1 LDKSDKEHMVTKDGL
16 EIKSDQKHPQ
26 QCSGT
31 EQKPSVDKSDEVK
44 ADENKPKRIT
54 LPIIYKN
61 KSAADKLNKRTFTI
75 KAPEVKL
82 RQNCFKKASEERPKS
97 ESDILH
103 EQAEASQ
110 NKSEESI
117 KEENKRRS
125 LNEETKPTRKEEEMS
140 DDEITDTTLDE
151 ITDNPDFN
159 EINKMNSSINLKIA
173 SANRETF
180 SEKPDNIDT
189 TQEIRK
195 ELKEPMKELSE
206 DDFIK
211 AVCEKRTQIKNLE
224 NVAQE
229 MINSKWKEVEK
240 YNNARKKVETDTEN
254 LKKQLK
260 NIDLEIKQLNEN
272 KVRIRKQCQDNKYSI
287 VKLNESRLQYE
298 EESCA
303 QLMANKREMSERQQ
317 ELLELIMK
325 KPLQSVANEKTK
337 LSLLDIY
344 DRRIEA
350 KRREIECPVCSQTAP
365 TPIFMCPSH
374 HLICSCCFLKVD
386 CCPQCQA
393 SYPLGEARRNR
404 SADLAAEEL
413 AALIKER
420 QQVANNG
427 QASENEEDLDQVDEA
442 ENEGDEVQST
452 AENKSNGHAGAIQ
465 ESSTPSRRNV
475 LNCFNIQVPAG
486 IPPHIA
492 QSAAEL
498 YDVEM
503 KHMGETEFEQF
514 MKDWS
519 PNSPMYLY
527 LRELR
532 SKVR

>member
-1 LDKSDKEHMVTKDGL
+1 VTKESL
-16 EIKSDQKHPQ
+16 EIKSEDQKHAQ

-31 EQKPSVDKSDEVK
+31 EQKPSTDKTENLKDE
-44 ADENKPKRIT
+44 ETKPKRIT

-75 KAPEVKL
+75 KAPPVKL

-103 EQAEASQ
+103 EQAEASRE
-110 NKSEESI
+110 KSEE
-117 KEENKRRS
+117 KTEEKIKRRS
-125 LNEETKPTRKEEEMS
+125 LNEETKTKTPKEEEEMS
-140 DDEITDTTLDE
+140 DDEITDATLDE

-159 EINKMNSSINLKIA
+159 EINKINKNINLKIT
-173 SANRETF
+173 SGNRETF
-180 SEKPDNIDT
+180 LEKPDNVDT
-189 TQEIRK
+189 TQEIMK
-195 ELKEPMKELSE
+195 EPREPMKELSE

-240 YNNARKKVETDTEN
+240 YNNARKKVENDTEN

-260 NIDLEIKQLNEN
+260 NIDSEIKQLNEN
-272 KVRIRKQCQDNKYSI
+272 KVRIRKQCQDNKCSI

-350 KRREIECPVCSQTAP
+350 KRREIECPVCSLTAP

-374 HLICSCCFLKVD
+374 HLICSSCFLKVD

-420 QQVANNG
+420 QEVANQG
-427 QASENEEDLDQVDEA
+427 QSEDSEETEIDTVNQGE
-442 ENEGDEVQST
+442 EEGEEMQET
-452 AENKSNGHAGAIQ
+452 AEDKTNGHGGAIQ
-465 ESSTPSRRNV
+465 ESPSTCRRNV
-475 LNCFNIQVPAG
+475 LSCFNIQVPAG

-503 KHMGETEFEQF
+503 KHMGEAEFEEF

-519 PNSPMYLY
+519 PHSPMYLY